1 MPHTEGS
8 VRVVHVSHEH
18 TSVSGNRLKS
28 SLVFS
33 LDADLTEHGVGGGVA
48 VETDPAGVPDALRP
62 AILALRTHVL
72 DLLGIADL
80 DDLDHGVVERD
91 QCGVRSRELMQLV
104 AEGTLHAVSLAGV
117 DADQLH
123 QAPGTVGVSTA
134 EDPRHGPVVSAVLL
148 IADRALQNLDF

>member
-1 MPHTEGS
+1 M
-8 VRVVHVSHEH
+8 RVVDVRHEH
-18 TSVSGNRLKS
+18 ATVSGDRLKT

-33 LDADLTEHGVGGGVA
+33 LNADLAEHGVGGGVA

-62 AILALRTHVL
+62 TILALRTHVL

-91 QCGVRSRELMQLV
+91 QRGVRSRELMQLV
-104 AEGTLHAVSLAGV
+104 TEGTLHAVSLAGV
-117 DADQLH
+117 HADQLH
-123 QAPGTVGVSTA
+123 QAPGTVGVPTA

-148 IADRALQNLDF
+148 IANGALQNLDF